1 MTASLLRC
9 AVIDMPTL
17 EAHSVLQT
25 SLDATVK
32 ENLIAPRL
40 RFQVRQEPVKR
51 VIGVKQVRRTW
62 CCFSTH
68 ILTRSCPTSA

>member
-1 MTASLLRC
+1 
-9 AVIDMPTL
+9 MPTL

-51 VIGVKQVRRTW
+51 VIGVSK
-62 CCFSTH
+62 CEELGAAFKP
-68 ILTRSCPTSA
+68 IF

>member
-1 MTASLLRC
+1 
-9 AVIDMPTL
+9 MPTL

-51 VIGVKQVRRTW
+51 VIGVSKCEELGAAFQPIFRQDHVQR
-62 CCFSTH
+62 
-68 ILTRSCPTSA
+68 LLE